1 MSRRSGLWVPVG
13 LVVLSAIPV
22 LAGGA
27 RLVELLGGPEL
38 RATDARFAA
47 SPAPLVI
54 HVVAAT
60 GYALLGVF
68 QFSAGIRR
76 RHPGWHRRTGRI
88 LVALGLAVALSGLWM
103 TLIYPYKEGTG
114 DLLYT
119 FRLLFGSAM
128 AASIILGLVAIR
140 RRDIAR
146 HRAWMT
152 RAYALALGAGTQ
164 AFTVGFG
171 EALFGAGVVRTDL
184 MMGAGWVINL
194 AVAEW
199 FIRRPSASRRSRART
214 TPALAG
220 SR

>member
-1 MSRRSGLWVPVG
+1 
-13 LVVLSAIPV
+13 
-22 LAGGA
+22 
-27 RLVELLGGPEL
+27 
-38 RATDARFAA
+38 
-47 SPAPLVI
+47 
-54 HVVAAT
+54 
-60 GYALLGVF
+60 
-68 QFSAGIRR
+68 
-76 RHPGWHRRTGRI
+76 
-88 LVALGLAVALSGLWM
+88 M

-119 FRLLFGSAM
+119 FRLIFGSAM
-128 AASIILGLVAIR
+128 ASSIILGLVAIR
-140 RRDIAR
+140 RRDVAR